1 VVAGEPFVFLVSREI
16 GVEDMDGSD
25 DPKTA
30 ALRVVRNQALFRSVN
45 EQIEAVNERFSVSL
59 DGDRVAF
66 VCECA
71 DDNCMERITMTLAQ
85 YEELRRFPTHFF
97 VKPGH
102 VFRQFERVVDELDG
116 YVVVE
121 KFGEAGK
128 QALRLDPRRGPTQLR
143 L

>member
-1 VVAGEPFVFLVSREI
+1 
-16 GVEDMDGSD
+16 MDGSVD
-25 DPKTA
+25 KQA
-30 ALRVVRNQALFRSVN
+30 AIRIARNQALFRSVN
-45 EQIEAVNERFSVSL
+45 EQIEVANERFSAIL
-59 DGDRVAF
+59 GERVDF

-71 DDNCMERITMTLAQ
+71 DDVCMERITITLDQ
-85 YEELRRFPTHFF
+85 YEDLRRFPTHFV

-102 VFRQFERVVDELDG
+102 VYREVERVVEEING

-128 QALRLDPRRGPTQLR
+128 QALKLDPRRGPTELH